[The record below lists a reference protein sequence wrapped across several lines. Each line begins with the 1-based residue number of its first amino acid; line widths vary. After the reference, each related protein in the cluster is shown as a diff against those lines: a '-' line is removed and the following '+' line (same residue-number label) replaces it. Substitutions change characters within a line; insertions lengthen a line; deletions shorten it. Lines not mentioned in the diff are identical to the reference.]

1 MTDQEKLA
9 ELADIE
15 GMEEMEMLEQA
26 TFDSVAPGICMNEEC
41 DYTTNV
47 EPDSDSG
54 WCEFCQTNT
63 VKSCLMLA
71 GII

>member
-1 MTDQEKLA
+1 MVDKLT

-15 GMEEMEMLEQA
+15 GQDEMAMLEQA
-26 TFDSVAPGICMNEEC
+26 VIDSVVPGICMNEDC
-41 DYTTNV
+41 DYTTGV

-54 WCEFCQTNT
+54 WCEFCGTNT

-71 GII
+71 NIM